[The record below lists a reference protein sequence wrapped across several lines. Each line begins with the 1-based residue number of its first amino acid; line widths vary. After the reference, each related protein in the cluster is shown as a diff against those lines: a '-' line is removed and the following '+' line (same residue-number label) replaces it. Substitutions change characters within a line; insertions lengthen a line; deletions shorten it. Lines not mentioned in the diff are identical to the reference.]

1 MASES
6 DDGAYGL
13 EVADEKVGWVYRLR
27 QTDIRAELE
36 SRGLVSTGKLSEL
49 RARLVDHLRTAVTET
64 TNIQDQSNVTL
75 GPVIPTQPQE
85 DKDLRALDIIRK
97 WGIHYDGSRDPIEFL
112 ESVNELKDCYNI
124 QNKHLVQAL
133 PIILKGNNKNQWT
146 GWTDFIRDIKTF
158 FNRDNNLQ
166 QLEDIIR
173 NRRQQTH
180 ESFKEFLLDIH
191 QKTQRFFRNPNHR

>member
-75 GPVIPTQPQE
+75 GPVRPTQPQE
-85 DKDLRALDIIRK
+85 DKDLQALDIIRK

-124 QNKHLVQAL
+124 QNKHLVQTL